1 MKVVGV
7 QIPPPAPRRDQ
18 GASTG
23 YADAANL
30 ADRQTVVCQMQVTE
44 TLSEGL
50 KREFQVQV
58 PAADLEAR
66 VVERLGEL
74 KDRVQLRGF
83 RPGKVPVTH
92 LRKIYGKA
100 VMAETIEA
108 VIREFNAKIVSERGL
123 KLAME
128 PKVTIPN
135 EDTAVEMVV
144 GGQSDLAYTLAL
156 EILPKIEL
164 ADFTGMK
171 LERQVA
177 EVTAAQLN
185 EAIERIAE
193 QNRPFAAKPEG
204 AKAEKGDRVVIDFA
218 GRIDGAPFEG
228 GTGGDVGVNIGGGT
242 FLPGFE
248 DQLIGMGAGETR
260 VVKITFPE
268 NYANAQLA
276 GKNAE
281 FDVTVKSLE
290 APGKVTIDDA
300 FAKSL
305 GLESLEKLKDA
316 VKGRLQQ
323 EHAALSRQFAL
334 PPTLAEDEF
343 KNVWSTVENDLKAQG
358 RTFADEGTTEEK
370 AREEY
375 RGIAER
381 RVRLGLVLAEI
392 GEKNK
397 ISVTEDEIT
406 RAIVERARQ
415 LPGREQ
421 EIWEYYRK
429 NPAAVAAVRAPMF
442 EEKVVDFL
450 IELAT
455 VSEKQVSRE
464 DLLKDEEDEKSGAG

>member
-1 MKVVGV
+1 ME
-7 QIPPPAPRRDQ
+7 
-18 GASTG
+18 
-23 YADAANL
+23 
-30 ADRQTVVCQMQVTE
+30 VTE
-44 TLSEGL
+44 TLSDGL

-66 VVERLGEL
+66 VAERLGEL

-108 VIREFNAKIVSERGL
+108 VIRELNAQIVSERGL

-135 EDTAVEMVV
+135 EASAVEKVI

-164 ADFTGMK
+164 ADFKGIK

-177 EVTAAQLN
+177 EVTEAQVNDALQK
-185 EAIERIAE
+185 IAE
-193 QNRPFAAKPEG
+193 QNRPFAVKAEG
-204 AKAEKGDRVVIDFA
+204 AKVEKGDRIVIDFS

-228 GTGGDVGVNIGGGT
+228 GTGGDVGVNVGAGT

-248 DQLIGMGAGETR
+248 DQLVGMTAGETR
-260 VVKITFPE
+260 VVKVTFPD
-268 NYANAQLA
+268 NYLNTQLA
-276 GKNAE
+276 GKSAE

-290 APGKVTIDDA
+290 APGQVTLDDA

-305 GLESLEKLKDA
+305 GLESLDKIKQA

-323 EHAALSRQFAL
+323 EHAALSRQKLKRQLLDELDEMHKFAL

-343 KNVWSTVENDLKAQG
+343 KNVWTTVENDLKAQG

-375 RGIAER
+375 RAIAER

-397 ISVTEDEIT
+397 ITVTEEEIT

-415 LPGREQ
+415 VPGREQ
-421 EIWEYYRK
+421 EVWEYYRK
-429 NPAAVAAVRAPMF
+429 TPAAVAAVRAPIF

-450 IELAT
+450 VELAT
-455 VSEKQVSRE
+455 VTEKQVSRE
-464 DLLKDEEDEKSGAG
+464 DLLKDEEDENSAAGRS

>member
-1 MKVVGV
+1 ME
-7 QIPPPAPRRDQ
+7 
-18 GASTG
+18 
-23 YADAANL
+23 
-30 ADRQTVVCQMQVTE
+30 VTE
-44 TLSEGL
+44 TLSDGL

-66 VVERLGEL
+66 VAERLGEL
-74 KDRVQLRGF
+74 KDRVHLRGF

-108 VIREFNAKIVSERGL
+108 VIRELNAQIVSERGL

-135 EDTAVEMVV
+135 EASAVEKVI

-164 ADFTGMK
+164 ADFKGIK
-171 LERQVA
+171 LERRVA
-177 EVTAAQLN
+177 EVTEAQVNDALQK
-185 EAIERIAE
+185 IAE
-193 QNRPFAAKPEG
+193 QNRPFAVKAEG
-204 AKAEKGDRVVIDFA
+204 AKVEKGDRIVIDFT

-228 GTGGDVGVNIGGGT
+228 GTGGDVGVNVGAGT

-248 DQLIGMGAGETR
+248 DQLVGMTVGETR
-260 VVKITFPE
+260 VVKVTFPD
-268 NYANAQLA
+268 NYLNTQLA
-276 GKNAE
+276 GKSAE

-290 APGKVTIDDA
+290 APGEATLDDA

-305 GLESLEKLKDA
+305 GLESLDKIKEAL
-316 VKGRLQQ
+316 KGRLQQ
-323 EHAALSRQFAL
+323 EHAALSRQKLKRQLLDKLDEMHKFAL

-343 KNVWSTVENDLKAQG
+343 KNVWTTVENDLKAQG

-375 RGIAER
+375 RAIAER

-397 ISVTEDEIT
+397 ITVTEEEIT

-415 LPGREQ
+415 VPGREQ
-421 EIWEYYRK
+421 EVWEYYRK
-429 NPAAVAAVRAPMF
+429 TPAAVAAVRAPIF

-455 VSEKQVSRE
+455 VTEKQVSRE
-464 DLLKDEEDEKSGAG
+464 DLLKDEEDENSAAGRS

>member
-1 MKVVGV
+1 MEV
-7 QIPPPAPRRDQ
+7 P
-18 GASTG
+18 
-23 YADAANL
+23 
-30 ADRQTVVCQMQVTE
+30 E
-44 TLSEGL
+44 TLSAGL
-50 KREFQVQV
+50 EREFQVQV

-108 VIREFNAKIVSERGL
+108 IIRELNAKIVSERGL

-135 EDTAVEMVV
+135 EATAVEKVI

-156 EILPKIEL
+156 ELLPKIEL
-164 ADFTGMK
+164 GDFKGIK

-177 EVTAAQLN
+177 EVTDPQVN
-185 EAIERIAE
+185 EALDKIAE
-193 QNRPFAAKPEG
+193 QNRPFAAKAPG
-204 AKAEKGDRVVIDFA
+204 TKVEKGDRVAIDFV
-218 GRIDGAPFEG
+218 GKVDGAPFEG
-228 GTGGDVGVNIGGGT
+228 GSGGDVGVNVGSGC
-242 FLPGFE
+242 FLQGFE
-248 DQLIGMGAGETR
+248 DQLVGMSAGETR
-260 VVKITFPE
+260 LVKVTFPA
-268 NYANAQLA
+268 NYASAQLA
-276 GKNAE
+276 GKPAE
-281 FDVTVKSLE
+281 FDVTVKSVE
-290 APGKVTIDDA
+290 APSAVTVDDA

-305 GLESLEKLKDA
+305 GLESLDKLKAA
-316 VKGRLQQ
+316 VKARLQQ
-323 EHAALSRQFAL
+323 EHAGLSRQRLKRQLLDNLDEMHKFAL

-343 KNVWSTVENDLKAQG
+343 KNVWAAVESDLKAQG

-397 ISVTEDEIT
+397 ITVTEDELN
-406 RAIVERARQ
+406 RAIMERVRQ
-415 LPGREQ
+415 VPGREQ
-421 EIWEYYRK
+421 EVWEYYRK
-429 NPAAVAAVRAPMF
+429 NPGAVAAVRAPIF

-450 IELAT
+450 VELAT
-455 VSEKQVSRE
+455 VTEKQVSRE
-464 DLLKDEEDEKSGAG
+464 DLLKDEEDEKGATAQS

>member
-1 MKVVGV
+1 M
-7 QIPPPAPRRDQ
+7 
-18 GASTG
+18 
-23 YADAANL
+23 
-30 ADRQTVVCQMQVTE
+30 MEVTE
-44 TLSEGL
+44 TLSDGL

-66 VVERLGEL
+66 VAERLGEL
-74 KDRVQLRGF
+74 KDRIQLRGF

-108 VIREFNAKIVSERGL
+108 VIRELNAQIVSERGL

-135 EDTAVEMVV
+135 EASAVEKVI

-156 EILPKIEL
+156 EILPKIDL
-164 ADFTGMK
+164 ADFKGIK

-177 EVTAAQLN
+177 EVTEAQVNDALGK
-185 EAIERIAE
+185 IAE
-193 QNRPFAAKPEG
+193 QNRPFAVKAEG
-204 AKAEKGDRVVIDFA
+204 AKVEKGDRILIDFA

-228 GTGGDVGVNIGGGT
+228 GTGGDVGVNVGAGT

-248 DQLIGMGAGETR
+248 DQLVGMTVGETR
-260 VVKITFPE
+260 VVKVTFPD
-268 NYANAQLA
+268 NYLNTQLA
-276 GKNAE
+276 GKSAE

-290 APGKVTIDDA
+290 APGQVTLDDA

-305 GLESLEKLKDA
+305 GLESLDKLKEA

-323 EHAALSRQFAL
+323 EHAALSRQKLKRQLLDKLDEMHKFAL

-343 KNVWSTVENDLKAQG
+343 KNVWTTVENDLKAQG

-397 ISVTEDEIT
+397 ITVTEEEIT

-415 LPGREQ
+415 VPGREQ
-421 EIWEYYRK
+421 EVWEYYRK
-429 NPAAVAAVRAPMF
+429 TPAAVAAIRAPIF

-450 IELAT
+450 FELAT
-455 VSEKQVSRE
+455 VTERQVSRE
-464 DLLKDEEDEKSGAG
+464 DLLKDEEDENSAAVRS

>member
-1 MKVVGV
+1 ME
-7 QIPPPAPRRDQ
+7 
-18 GASTG
+18 
-23 YADAANL
+23 
-30 ADRQTVVCQMQVTE
+30 VTE
-44 TLSEGL
+44 TLSDGL

-66 VVERLGEL
+66 VTERLGEL
-74 KDRVQLRGF
+74 KDRVQMRGF
-83 RPGKVPVTH
+83 RPGKVPVNH

-108 VIREFNAKIVSERGL
+108 VIRELNAKIVSERGL

-135 EDTAVEMVV
+135 EATAVENVI

-164 ADFTGMK
+164 ADFQGIK

-177 EVTAAQLN
+177 EVTDAQLN
-185 EAIERIAE
+185 EALDKIAE
-193 QNRPFAAKPEG
+193 QNRPFAAKADG
-204 AKAEKGDRVVIDFA
+204 AKVEKGDRVVIDFT

-228 GTGGDVGVNIGGGT
+228 GTGGDVGVNVGAGT
-242 FLPGFE
+242 FIPGFE
-248 DQLIGMGAGETR
+248 DQLVGMAAGDTR
-260 VVKITFPE
+260 VVKVTFPE
-268 NYANAQLA
+268 NYVNSQFA
-276 GKNAE
+276 GKDAE
-281 FDVTVKSLE
+281 FDVTAKSLE
-290 APGKVTIDDA
+290 APSTVTLDDA

-305 GLESLEKLKDA
+305 GLESLDKLKEA
-316 VKGRLQQ
+316 VRARLQQ
-323 EHAALSRQFAL
+323 EHAALSRQRLKRQLLDKLDEMHKFAL

-343 KNVWSTVENDLKAQG
+343 RNVWNAVEGDLKAQG

-397 ISVTEDEIT
+397 ITVTEEELT

-415 LPGREQ
+415 IPGREQ

-429 NPAAVAAVRAPMF
+429 NPAAVAAIRAPIF

-450 IELAT
+450 IELAAIT
-455 VSEKQVSRE
+455 EKQVSRE
-464 DLLKDEEDEKSGAG
+464 DLLKDEEDEKGAAGQS

>member
-1 MKVVGV
+1 ME
-7 QIPPPAPRRDQ
+7 
-18 GASTG
+18 
-23 YADAANL
+23 
-30 ADRQTVVCQMQVTE
+30 VTE
-44 TLSEGL
+44 TLSDGL

-66 VVERLGEL
+66 VTERLGEL
-74 KDRVQLRGF
+74 KGRVQLRGF

-108 VIREFNAKIVSERGL
+108 VIREFNAKIVSDRGL

-128 PKVTIPN
+128 PKVTIPD
-135 EDTAVEMVV
+135 EATAVENVI

-164 ADFTGMK
+164 ADFKGIK

-177 EVTAAQLN
+177 EVTDTQLN
-185 EAIERIAE
+185 DALDKIAE
-193 QNRPFAAKPEG
+193 QNRPFAAKAEG
-204 AKAEKGDRVVIDFA
+204 AKAEKGDRVVIDFS
-218 GRIDGAPFEG
+218 GKIDGTPFEG
-228 GTGGDVGVNIGGGT
+228 GTGGDVGVNIGAGT

-248 DQLIGMGAGETR
+248 DQLVGMSVGETR
-260 VVKITFPE
+260 VVKVTFPE
-268 NYANAQLA
+268 NYMNAQLA
-276 GKNAE
+276 GKDAE

-290 APGKVTIDDA
+290 APGQVTVDDA

-305 GLESLEKLKDA
+305 GLESLDKLKEA
-316 VKGRLQQ
+316 VRGRLQQ
-323 EHAALSRQFAL
+323 EHAALSRQKLKRQLLDKLDETHKFAL

-343 KNVWSTVENDLKAQG
+343 RNVWTTVENDLKAQG

-397 ISVTEDEIT
+397 ITVTEEEIT
-406 RAIVERARQ
+406 RAIVDRARQ
-415 LPGREQ
+415 MPGREQ
-421 EIWEYYRK
+421 QVWEYYRK
-429 NPAAVAAVRAPMF
+429 NPAAVAAIRAPIF

-450 IELAT
+450 IELANIT
-455 VSEKQVSRE
+455 EKQVSRE
-464 DLLKDEEDEKSGAG
+464 DLLKDEED

>member
-1 MKVVGV
+1 ME
-7 QIPPPAPRRDQ
+7 
-18 GASTG
+18 
-23 YADAANL
+23 
-30 ADRQTVVCQMQVTE
+30 VTE
-44 TLSEGL
+44 TLSDGL

-58 PAADLEAR
+58 PAADLAAR
-66 VVERLGEL
+66 VTERLGEL

-83 RPGKVPVTH
+83 RPGKVPVNH
-92 LRKIYGKA
+92 LRKLYGKA

-108 VIREFNAKIVSERGL
+108 VIRELNAKIVSEHGL

-135 EDTAVEMVV
+135 EATAVENVF

-164 ADFTGMK
+164 ADFQGIK

-177 EVTAAQLN
+177 EVTDAQIN
-185 EAIERIAE
+185 EALDKIAE
-193 QNRPFAAKPEG
+193 QNRPFAAKAEG

-228 GTGGDVGVNIGGGT
+228 GTGGDVGVNIGAGT
-242 FLPGFE
+242 FIPGFE
-248 DQLIGMGAGETR
+248 DQLVGMAAGATG
-260 VVKITFPE
+260 VVKVTFPE
-268 NYANAQLA
+268 NYVNSQLA
-276 GKNAE
+276 GKDVE

-290 APGKVTIDDA
+290 APGKVTLDDS

-305 GLESLEKLKDA
+305 GLESLDKLKEA
-316 VKGRLQQ
+316 VKARLQQ
-323 EHAALSRQFAL
+323 EHAALSRQKLKRELLDKLDEMHKFAL

-343 KNVWSTVENDLKAQG
+343 RNVWTAVEGDLKAQG

-397 ISVTEDEIT
+397 ITVTEEEIT
-406 RAIVERARQ
+406 RAVVARSRQ
-415 LPGREQ
+415 IPGREQ
-421 EIWEYYRK
+421 EIWDYYRK
-429 NPAAVAAVRAPMF
+429 NPAAVAAIRAPIF

-450 IELAT
+450 IELAAIT
-455 VSEKQVSRE
+455 EKQVSRE
-464 DLLKDEEDEKSGAG
+464 DLLKDEEDEKGAAA